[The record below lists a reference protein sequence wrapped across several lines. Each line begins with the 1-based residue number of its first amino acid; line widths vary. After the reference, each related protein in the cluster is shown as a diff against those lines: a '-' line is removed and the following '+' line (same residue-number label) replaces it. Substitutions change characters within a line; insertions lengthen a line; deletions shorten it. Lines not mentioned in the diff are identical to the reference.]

1 MAKKD
6 QRLRY
11 SWPLGDVGLGV
22 TAPKVENPCITFDS
36 PKTSVIPWYMQGIVH
51 THTHTPQNPKRLDQ
65 VPHIR
70 WRRTMHSWP
79 SAFTDS
85 QLDWKCCFWSSVAW
99 IWGCETWGYRGPTAW
114 FWKESAC
121 KWTHTAQI
129 STVSCIDTAR
139 FFKLPELFSLF
150 PKNTN

>member
-51 THTHTPQNPKRLDQ
+51 THTHTPKSKEARSSPSHKMTQNN
-65 VPHIR
+65 
-70 WRRTMHSWP
+70 
-79 SAFTDS
+79 A
-85 QLDWKCCFWSSVAW
+85 QLALCIHRF
-99 IWGCETWGYRGPTAW
+99 PTGSKML
-114 FWKESAC
+114 FL
-121 KWTHTAQI
+121 I
-129 STVSCIDTAR
+129 LSCLNLR
-139 FFKLPELFSLF
+139 M
-150 PKNTN
+150 